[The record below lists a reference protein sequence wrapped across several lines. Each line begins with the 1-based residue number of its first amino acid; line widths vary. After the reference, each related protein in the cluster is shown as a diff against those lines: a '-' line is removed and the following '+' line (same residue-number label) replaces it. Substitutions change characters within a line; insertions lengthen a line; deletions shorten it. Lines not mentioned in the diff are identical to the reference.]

1 MNITQ
6 YTQESLSLLRS
17 FVVPLGAIREDAMSN
32 EQFALVEAVDAFQGA
47 FKDAG
52 EALNK
57 DCSDTI
63 LKACMDA
70 VSDTL
75 ESLTDQMSCFNVSTK
90 VATSSRVIFDNTRIN
105 PIPKHKENK

>member
-6 YTQESLSLLRS
+6 YTQESLSLLRP

-63 LKACMDA
+63 LEACMDA

-90 VATSSRVIFDNTRIN
+90 VATGSRVIFDNSRIN
-105 PIPKHKENK
+105 QIPKHKENK